1 MGRGY
6 LPGMATEAA
15 LLHEVP
21 MFDLLDEQE
30 RTQLAERLDVVK
42 VEAGK
47 LLFSYGDPGDSL
59 YVVKEGEVELFFKND
74 TGDRILLETATP
86 GHFFGE
92 ISLLDGGPRTASALV
107 TRDLEALRLDRGDL
121 DEFLRLHPSAAL
133 DLLTATGRRLRQT
146 AQKLRN
152 TASRNVNEE
161 IEDNRTTVMRVAD
174 WISDFTGSL
183 PFLFLHIGWFVFWI
197 GLNSLGVF
205 GFDPHPFGLLTMIVS
220 LEAIV
225 LSVFVLLSQNRQ
237 VARDRI
243 QRDIE
248 YNVNL
253 KAELEIAHL
262 HEKIDH
268 LQGELLR
275 RLDTIEKT
283 QVRGSPTGSFK
294 VPPTAP

>member
-1 MGRGY
+1 M
-6 LPGMATEAA
+6 PTESA

-21 MFDLLDEQE
+21 MFALLDDNE
-30 RTQLAERLDVVK
+30 RAQLAERLDVVK
-42 VEAGK
+42 MDAGK
-47 LLFSYGDPGDSL
+47 MLFNYGDPGDSL
-59 YVVKEGEVELFFKND
+59 YIVKDGEVELFFKND
-74 TGDRILLETATP
+74 TGERIVLETAGP

-92 ISLLDGGPRTASALV
+92 ISLLDGGARTASALV
-107 TRDLEALRLDRGDL
+107 TKDLEALRLDRGDL
-121 DEFLRLHPSAAL
+121 DEFLRLQPAAAL
-133 DLLTATGRRLRQT
+133 DLLSATGRRLRQT

-161 IEDNRTTVMRVAD
+161 IEDKRTRVMRIAD
-174 WISDFTGSL
+174 WISDFSGSL
-183 PFLFLHIGWFVFWI
+183 PFLFLHLGWFVVWI
-197 GLNSLGVF
+197 GANVLF
-205 GFDPHPFGLLTMIVS
+205 AEFDPFPFGLLTMIVS

-262 HEKIDH
+262 HEKVDH

-275 RLDTIEKT
+275 RLDSIEKM
-283 QVRGSPTGSFK
+283 QVKATPTGSFK
-294 VPPTAP
+294 VPPPAQ

>member
-1 MGRGY
+1 M
-6 LPGMATEAA
+6 PTDAA

-21 MFDLLDEQE
+21 MFELLDEQE
-30 RTQLAERLDVVK
+30 RTLLAERLDIVK
-42 VEAGK
+42 LEAGK

-59 YVVKEGEVELFFKND
+59 YILREGEVELFFKND
-74 TGDRILLETATP
+74 TGERILLETATA

-92 ISLLDGGPRTASALV
+92 ISLLDGGARTASALV
-107 TRDLEALRLDRGDL
+107 TRDIEALRLDREDL
-121 DEFLRLHPSAAL
+121 DQFLKLQPAAAL
-133 DLLTATGRRLRQT
+133 DLLSATGRRLRQT

-161 IEDNRTTVMRVAD
+161 IEDKRTSVMRVAD
-174 WISDFTGSL
+174 WISDFSGSL
-183 PFLFLHIGWFVFWI
+183 PFLFLHIGWFVLWI
-197 GLNSLGVF
+197 GMNVTITD
-205 GFDPHPFGLLTMIVS
+205 FDPFPFGLLTMVVS

-262 HEKIDH
+262 HEKLDH

-283 QVRGSPTGSFK
+283 QIKGSPTGSFK
-294 VPPTAP
+294 VPPTTA